1 MHWGLLGSLR
11 ARRRVAVHAVVL
23 ALVLPLL
30 LGLAPPRAVAGEAA
44 LARDI
49 AASFCG
55 SSVPGELPDGG
66 TADHPGHGACILCA
80 SCAVPA
86 ASTPGEAVAAL
97 LAPPR
102 PAGGFR
108 PMPAAGIPPPL
119 RALLDASPPR
129 GPPAPVRFA

>member
-11 ARRRVAVHAVVL
+11 ARRRVAIHAVVL

-30 LGLAPPRAVAGEAA
+30 LGLAPMRAAAGEAA

-49 AASFCG
+49 AASLCG
-55 SSVPGELPDGG
+55 PSVPGGLPDG
-66 TADHPGHGACILCA
+66 TEDHRGHGACILCA

-86 ASTPGEAVAAL
+86 VSPPGEAIAAL

-108 PMPAAGIPPPL
+108 PMPAAGVPPPL

-129 GPPAPVRFA
+129 GPPAPVRSA